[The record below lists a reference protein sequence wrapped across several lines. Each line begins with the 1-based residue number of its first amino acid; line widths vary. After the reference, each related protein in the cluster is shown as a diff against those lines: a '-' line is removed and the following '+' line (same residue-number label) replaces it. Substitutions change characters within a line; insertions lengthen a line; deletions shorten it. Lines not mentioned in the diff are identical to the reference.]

1 MKNLISKELKL
12 ALHPTNIIFLA
23 FGIMLLIPSYPYYV
37 AFFYVC
43 LGIFFLFLNGRENND
58 VFFTTTLPV
67 KKSDVVKARC
77 ITVAL
82 IETVTIIISVP
93 FAFLGVAINPN
104 AAGNEAGIEANVA
117 FFGFVFIMFAIF
129 NVIFIPKFYK
139 TTLKLGMPFV
149 LSSTAMV
156 IFIGVA
162 EVFTN
167 AVFKDFL
174 DTTESDI
181 MIKQIPILVA
191 GIAIF
196 LILTFAA
203 YKLASKRFEEVDL

>member
-82 IETVTIIISVP
+82 IETVTIIIL
-93 FAFLGVAINPN
+93 FLCFSRVRLTRTPRQRT
-104 AAGNEAGIEANVA
+104 GIEANVA
-117 FFGFVFIMFAIF
+117 FFVC
-129 NVIFIPKFYK
+129 VYY
-139 TTLKLGMPFV
+139 V
-149 LSSTAMV
+149 C
-156 IFIGVA
+156 
-162 EVFTN
+162 
-167 AVFKDFL
+167 DF
-174 DTTESDI
+174 
-181 MIKQIPILVA
+181 
-191 GIAIF
+191 
-196 LILTFAA
+196 
-203 YKLASKRFEEVDL
+203 

>member
-1 MKNLISKELKL
+1 
-12 ALHPTNIIFLA
+12 
-23 FGIMLLIPSYPYYV
+23 MLLIPSYPYYV